1 MEWFKNLSKDSQKL
15 FVGVIIF
22 VSGFLTLALGGSI
35 SSEEL
40 LGISIPMILMG
51 VTGCIT
57 GFFCLITCLTT
68 WWDRR

>member
-35 SSEEL
+35 SSEEI
-40 LGISIPMILMG
+40 LGISVPMILGG
-51 VTGCIT
+51 VIGCFV
-57 GFFCLITCLTT
+57 GFFCLIDCLTT